1 MKVLLTDGSHK
12 NTLAIVRYLGKEGF
26 TIDILHHKKS
36 APAYSKYCNRLIICP
51 EIQKEEEYY
60 QFVLQLVKQQLYDIL
75 IPVGVIANK
84 IFVRRIAE
92 IRKYVKIEVTNDK
105 AFTTAIEK
113 DLTFKFAE
121 KFGIN
126 HPITYYPENLNDAR
140 SLKESITFP
149 VIIKSA
155 NESIIKFPT
164 VYIASSKDLIPGLS
178 KLEDSYGSTLNHC
191 YPLIQERIIGN
202 GFGFFA
208 IYQDGVCKRVFMHER
223 VRELP
228 VSGGISTSARSYY
241 ERKLLEEGKRV
252 LDNLNWHGPAMV
264 EYKREQD
271 TGEFKLIEI
280 NPKFWGSLELC
291 LSAGMN
297 FPLHLCDIA
306 SGKVLEYSED
316 YNRKRLFIWLVADNG
331 ELYRILQKPG
341 DIFKMIIDLFRLN
354 SRTDFWVSD
363 FKPTA
368 LQIIYYIVWL
378 KNKVFRKNR

>member
-1 MKVLLTDGSHK
+1 
-12 NTLAIVRYLGKEGF
+12 
-26 TIDILHHKKS
+26 
-36 APAYSKYCNRLIICP
+36 
-51 EIQKEEEYY
+51 
-60 QFVLQLVKQQLYDIL
+60 
-75 IPVGVIANK
+75 
-84 IFVRRIAE
+84 
-92 IRKYVKIEVTNDK
+92 
-105 AFTTAIEK
+105 
-113 DLTFKFAE
+113 
-121 KFGIN
+121 
-126 HPITYYPENLNDAR
+126 
-140 SLKESITFP
+140 
-149 VIIKSA
+149 
-155 NESIIKFPT
+155 
-164 VYIASSKDLIPGLS
+164 
-178 KLEDSYGSTLNHC
+178 
-191 YPLIQERIIGN
+191 
-202 GFGFFA
+202 
-208 IYQDGVCKRVFMHER
+208 MHER